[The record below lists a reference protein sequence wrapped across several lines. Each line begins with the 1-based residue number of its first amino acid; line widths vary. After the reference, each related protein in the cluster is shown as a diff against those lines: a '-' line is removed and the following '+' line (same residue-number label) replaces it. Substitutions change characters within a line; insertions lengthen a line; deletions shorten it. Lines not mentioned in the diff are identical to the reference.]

1 MKKNVA
7 GGMIALSMLASS
19 NLHASD
25 TELLDLDN
33 LDISSQGEVFVSQK
47 AVKPIPVLK
56 VSDIYKAKKA
66 AGDNYYCPNDGCG
79 KK

>member
-33 LDISSQGEVFVSQK
+33 LDISSQGEVLVSQK
-47 AVKPIPVLK
+47 AVKPIPVFEG
-56 VSDIYKAKKA
+56 SDIYKAKA
-66 AGDNYYCPNDGCG
+66 DGINYWCTNSGCTE
-79 KK
+79 K